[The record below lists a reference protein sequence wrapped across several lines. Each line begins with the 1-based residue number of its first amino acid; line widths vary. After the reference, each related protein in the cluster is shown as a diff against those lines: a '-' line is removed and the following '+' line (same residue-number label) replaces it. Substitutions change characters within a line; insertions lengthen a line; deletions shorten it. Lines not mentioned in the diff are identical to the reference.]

1 MRPDRPLSRKIAV
14 FMRSL
19 QGSGG
24 VERTMVNLSN
34 SFAAHGHRVDLIMA
48 RRKGHFLGE
57 IQPGVRVIDLQVKSA
72 RESLKTVPR
81 LGRDAWYWTRM
92 VMASKPHFVLGA
104 LPGLTDY
111 LQRERPDAVISA
123 MDYPNVVAIR
133 AGELAGRPVPV
144 IATVRNTLSVEV
156 THSGR
161 RRIKA
166 QTDVDRRFYPRADA
180 LVAVSRGV
188 ADDLARTLGNIPR
201 EKIRT
206 IYNPVISPDH
216 ESRTAQPL
224 SHPWFN
230 GDGPPVVL
238 AVGGL
243 KPQKDFGTLFRA
255 FARARKDRPLRLLVL
270 GEGKLRGEL
279 TALAE
284 DLGITADLQ
293 MPGFVENPF
302 PYMARA
308 AVFVLSSQWEGLPGV
323 VIQALACGCPVV
335 STDCPSGPAE
345 ILENGRYGI
354 LVPVKNEQALAAAM
368 LQTLKNPPAESR
380 LTARGREFSVERA
393 TQQYLDLI
401 EELSVRN

>member
-1 MRPDRPLSRKIAV
+1 
-14 FMRSL
+14 
-19 QGSGG
+19 
-24 VERTMVNLSN
+24 
-34 SFAAHGHRVDLIMA
+34 
-48 RRKGHFLGE
+48 
-57 IQPGVRVIDLQVKSA
+57 
-72 RESLKTVPR
+72 
-81 LGRDAWYWTRM
+81 
-92 VMASKPHFVLGA
+92 
-104 LPGLTDY
+104 
-111 LQRERPDAVISA
+111 